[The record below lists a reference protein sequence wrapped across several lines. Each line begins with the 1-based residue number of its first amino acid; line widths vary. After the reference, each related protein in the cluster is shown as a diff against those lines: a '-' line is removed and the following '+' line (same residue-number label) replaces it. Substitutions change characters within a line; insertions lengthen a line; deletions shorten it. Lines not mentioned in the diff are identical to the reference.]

1 MAWNEPGGSGDKDP
15 WGNRD
20 RKDQGPPD
28 LDEVVKK
35 VQAKVA
41 SLFGGRG
48 GGTSSGGGPSGSGR
62 GSAILVAGV
71 AAVGFL
77 VWILSGIYIV
87 EPAERGVV
95 LRFGQYMESTSAG
108 PHWHIPYPFERVEIV
123 DVDKSRNVEIGYR
136 SSDVRESTPVPQE
149 SLMLTQDENIVDIQ
163 FAVQYRVKDAK
174 DYLFSVR
181 DPDATL
187 RQVTEVAV
195 RSAIGRSKMDFVL
208 TQGQSE
214 IADRI
219 EMLMQK
225 ILDRYQSGLL
235 VTSVNLQSA
244 QPPQE
249 VKGAFDDAIKAR
261 EDKQRVINDAEAY
274 ANDIIPKARGNAARQ
289 LEEANGYKERV
300 IAQAEGEASRFSQL
314 YQEYKKAP
322 EVTRQR
328 LYIETME
335 SVMANVSKVML
346 DVEGSNNLLYLP
358 LDKFMSSSNA
368 GNTGVPI
375 VPPFQSDQIIGRSPE
390 TRSRVRDNLRSR
402 ER

>member
-35 VQAKVA
+35 IQAKVT
-41 SLFGGRG
+41 SLFGGKG
-48 GGTSSGGGPSGSGR
+48 GGASGGGPSSGSR
-62 GSAILVAGV
+62 GSLILVAGAV
-71 AAVGFL
+71 AIGFV
-77 VWILSGIYIV
+77 VWVLSGIYIV

-95 LRFGQYMESTSAG
+95 LRFGQYVDTTSSG

-123 DVDKSRNVEIGYR
+123 DVDQSRNVEIGYR
-136 SSDVRESTPVPQE
+136 SSNARESTSVPQE
-149 SLMLTQDENIVDIQ
+149 ALMLTQDENIVDIE
-163 FAVQYRVKDAK
+163 FAVQYRVKEAR

-187 RQVTEVAV
+187 RQATEAAV

-214 IADRI
+214 IADQI
-219 EMLMQK
+219 ETLMQK
-225 ILDRYQSGLL
+225 ILDLYQTGLL

-244 QPPQE
+244 QPPEE

-261 EDKQRVINDAEAY
+261 EDKQRLINDAEAY

-314 YQEYKKAP
+314 YAEYKKAP
-322 EVTRQR
+322 DVTRQR
-328 LYIETME
+328 LYIETVE

-346 DVEGSNNLLYLP
+346 DVEGGNNLLYLP
-358 LDKFMSSSNA
+358 LDKFMSSAHASSNV
-368 GNTGVPI
+368 VPV
-375 VPPFQSDQIIGRSPE
+375 VPPFLQSDQTVSRSSEARP
-390 TRSRVRDNLRSR
+390 RVRDNLRSR